1 MKILE
6 VFHVPVLLSGHY
18 ENDLTLKVDPNSA
31 NESKSL
37 IQEVYDLTFIK

>member
-6 VFHVPVLLSGHY
+6 VFHVSVSDFY
-18 ENDLTLKVDPNSA
+18 ENDLTLKVNPNSA

-37 IQEVYDLTFIK
+37 